1 MATITSHTLNG
12 TDGTHASGIK
22 VTLTRLG
29 HVNELIFET
38 IMDENGRLEQEVAAD
53 QIVPNATYEL
63 VFNTGSYWKQRHILG
78 AIPQIVLRFLMP
90 DENAK
95 YHMPVILNPNSY
107 SVWRSSND

>member
-1 MATITSHTLNG
+1 MAVITSHTLNG
-12 TDGTHASGIK
+12 TDGTHAAGIS

-29 HVNELIFET
+29 QVNEIIFT
-38 IMDENGRLEQEVAAD
+38 RVMDNGGRLEQEIAAD
-53 QIVPNATYEL
+53 QIDPNATYEL
-63 VFNTGSYWKQRHILG
+63 VFDTGNFWKQRGILG

-107 SVWRSSND
+107 TVWRSS